1 MGTFL
6 QASQALSSSGR
17 WQKASGGLWPG
28 VVPSTRNNLRGAS
41 DLLEESS
48 CILQGAGPW
57 STGLLAMPTQDSGH
71 ESKLLESTD
80 PDILPIGNGV
90 EGLWVTGP
98 GVSKKIAW
106 VQVGESVEASP

>member
-28 VVPSTRNNLRGAS
+28 VVPSVRNNIKGAS

-48 CILQGAGPW
+48 SILEGPGPR
-57 STGLLAMPTQDSGH
+57 STGLLTMPTQGTGH
-71 ESKLLESTD
+71 ESTAAGKR
-80 PDILPIGNGV
+80 
-90 EGLWVTGP
+90 
-98 GVSKKIAW
+98 
-106 VQVGESVEASP
+106 